1 MQNGNT
7 LVPSIECRQNGLYDF
22 AISVR
27 NLVSRLFGC
36 WHNELSRPFTFEGE
50 SYRMCLRCGA
60 RRRFVPAT
68 WTSVGT
74 YYRKPAGAPT
84 MARPGRPSVS
94 RRAVELEAPMSPQHS
109 ALLAGRAFYEI
120 TQFP

>member
-1 MQNGNT
+1 MQNGHT
-7 LVPSIECRQNGLYDF
+7 LAPSIECRQNGLYGF
-22 AISVR
+22 AICVR
-27 NLVSRLFGC
+27 NLVSGLFGC
-36 WHNELSRPFTFEGE
+36 WHSELSRPFTFEGE

-74 YYRKPAGAPT
+74 YYRKPATEPT
-84 MARPGRPSVS
+84 MVRRGKPSS
-94 RRAVELEAPMSPQHS
+94 RRQVVEAPMPSQHG
-109 ALLAGRAFYEI
+109 ALLAGPAFYEI